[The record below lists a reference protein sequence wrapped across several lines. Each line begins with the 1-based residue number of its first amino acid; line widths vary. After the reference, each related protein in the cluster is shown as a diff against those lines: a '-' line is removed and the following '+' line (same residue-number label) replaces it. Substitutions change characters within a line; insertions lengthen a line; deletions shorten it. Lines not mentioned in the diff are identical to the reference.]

1 MKIQFKAH
9 QVTDREVELS
19 SKELKTLFE
28 VIKET
33 FLEKVEFGTFDGYS
47 YYSHHIETIIQLCKA
62 HNVDV
67 SYKKDRVNFFTE
79 IVNNLDCPYD

>member
-19 SKELKTLFE
+19 KEELKTLFE
-28 VIKET
+28 AMKET

-47 YYSHHIETIIQLCKA
+47 YYSPHIEKIMKLCET

-67 SYKKDRVNFFTE
+67 SLKKDRLNFFTE